1 MKSSNHFWGYECV
14 LVGCTKGRRGGGGG
28 EQGGDLGDHHVAVEN
43 TLSPVG
49 VAVDCAADAGDDG
62 GADGDVGYE
71 VAVHDVDVEPVG
83 ASVVDYAC
91 AL

>member
-1 MKSSNHFWGYECV
+1 M
-14 LVGCTKGRRGGGGG
+14 
-28 EQGGDLGDHHVAVEN
+28 AVEN
-43 TLSPVG
+43 TLGPVG

-83 ASVVDYAC
+83 ASVVDYAR